1 MLMDRPRT
9 LCYKGFSILICFFD
23 QVYGIVKGD
32 SRNRTLK
39 TKYSKGFKSPPLQLK

>member
-1 MLMDRPRT
+1 MLIDRPRT
-9 LCYKGFSILICFFD
+9 LCYKAFRVLTCFLD

-32 SRNRTLK
+32 SCNGTLK